1 MEFFEDPFG
10 FDVIEARARKKAL
23 EYSNDNEAS
32 PVFNDNDKKEK
43 VKGTS
48 PFTITLPNADLDTR
62 VEESFR
68 SNENISSTDKNIL
81 KV

>member
-10 FDVIEARARKKAL
+10 FDVMEARERKKAL
-23 EYSNDNEAS
+23 EDSNDNEAS
-32 PVFNDNDKKEK
+32 PAFNNNHKKEK
-43 VKGTS
+43 VKGVS
-48 PFTITLPNADLDTR
+48 QFEITLPNSELDTR